1 MSIPGGLRYGL
12 LAGLFVAALLAAF
25 PMLAAMAIVFQL
37 AVVLAVPLLAVV
49 ALAVPRT
56 RKALLKAAEP
66 RPAALP
72 EVPRVLPPTPVSTRS
87 SKDVLR
93 LCLTNGLA
101 IAAAI
106 AGAVVAFP
114 LLAALG
120 LVFQFLAIFLLFVAL
135 ILPFLTRPSRTPEC
149 SR

>member
-1 MSIPGGLRYGL
+1 MSIPGGLKYGL
-12 LAGLFVAALLAAF
+12 LAGLFVAALVSAF
-25 PMLAAMAIVFQL
+25 PMLAAMAIVFQF
-37 AVVLAVPLLAVV
+37 AVVLALPLLAVI

-72 EVPRVLPPTPVSTRS
+72 AQRVSPPSPVAPASG
-87 SKDVLR
+87 KDVQR
-93 LCLTNGLA
+93 LSLANCLA
-101 IAAAI
+101 IAAGF

-120 LVFQFLAIFLLFVAL
+120 LVFQFLALFLLFVAL
-135 ILPFLTRPSRTPEC
+135 ILPFLARPSRTPEC